1 MRILLVED
9 DRALNRSLVKLLKT
23 QNYSVD
29 PAFDGQEAF
38 RSFIRCRIRSDN
50 FRCDDAPDGWL
61 YFYQKI
67 THTR

>member
-29 PAFDGQEAF
+29 PAFDGQEAL
-38 RSFIRCRIRSDN
+38 DHLLGVEY
-50 FRCDDAPDGWL
+50 DL
-61 YFYQKI
+61 
-67 THTR
+67 

>member
-29 PAFDGQEAF
+29 PAFDDKVH
-38 RSFIRCRIRSDN
+38 IIV
-50 FRCDDAPDGWL
+50 
-61 YFYQKI
+61 
-67 THTR
+67 

>member
-29 PAFDGQEAF
+29 PRWMALLLSKNYAHKVMKFPF
-38 RSFIRCRIRSDN
+38 SC
-50 FRCDDAPDGWL
+50 
-61 YFYQKI
+61 
-67 THTR
+67 